1 MHLITLLKYFLY
13 ATNTQGDMKVSR
25 IWFFMVTSFFCFFV
39 MILGQFGHI
48 LVFRKKKYLKM
59 TNIEEISFIAWKI
72 LLSFLDSIF
81 LFAEYLKHQY
91 LSDKI
96 QVEWSYLK
104 KKRNLKIYYISQLQL
119 SGNFFSILK
128 IEKYY
133 GCYQPKTSY
142 NYRDVFCNSPLPIP
156 QKSTILEG
164 VYLFW
169 IKSSIFGFI
178 K

>member
-1 MHLITLLKYFLY
+1 MHLITLLKYFFY
-13 ATNTQGDMKVSR
+13 AINTQGDMKVSR
-25 IWFFMVTSFFCFFV
+25 IWSFMVTSFFCFFV

-104 KKRNLKIYYISQLQL
+104 KKRNLKNMINISTSVFWKLFFYLKNRKILWLL
-119 SGNFFSILK
+119 SAQDIL
-128 IEKYY
+128 
-133 GCYQPKTSY
+133 
-142 NYRDVFCNSPLPIP
+142 
-156 QKSTILEG
+156 
-164 VYLFW
+164 
-169 IKSSIFGFI
+169 
-178 K
+178 